1 MKIFEIIMES
11 GMLPIAQEPSA
22 AMQNPTTFPGL
33 NMNAGSLY
41 TNYRFQ
47 LALAGAPDYPTKA
60 DNWIAGDP
68 LLSPYTE
75 VEMEMINMAAEQVGA
90 GKKQTWSGK
99 RSQEI
104 SNVQKVSPVLARG
117 PVTLKSKK

>member
-41 TNYRFQ
+41 TNYRFCKNI
-47 LALAGAPDYPTKA
+47 LSILYHY
-60 DNWIAGDP
+60 NY
-68 LLSPYTE
+68 LLE
-75 VEMEMINMAAEQVGA
+75 N
-90 GKKQTWSGK
+90 
-99 RSQEI
+99 
-104 SNVQKVSPVLARG
+104 
-117 PVTLKSKK
+117 

>member
-41 TNYRFQ
+41 TNYGFQ

-90 GKKQTWSGK
+90 GNKQVWSGK

-104 SNVQKVSPVLARG
+104 SNVQKVSPVLACG